1 MTLTLQRRRQV
12 AVRCIN
18 RQAVVHQVPEARKS
32 IFKMPI
38 SKSNETNFWGKSQ
51 KLCLLIRSPRSLS
64 PAHHVGGCYDDI
76 DDYSPVV
83 SDIEDQN
90 DEDSDLKVKSKRKDD
105 LDKDNND
112 ILQKILNEQ
121 STSKCELEEEN
132 GSDQGEHD
140 DIDEIKESMLKS
152 IWITPPTVW

>member
-1 MTLTLQRRRQV
+1 MY
-12 AVRCIN
+12 
-18 RQAVVHQVPEARKS
+18 
-32 IFKMPI
+32 F
-38 SKSNETNFWGKSQ
+38 SN
-51 KLCLLIRSPRSLS
+51 RSPSHYAKGS
-64 PAHHVGGCYDDI
+64 YDDI

-90 DEDSDLKVKSKRKDD
+90 DEDTDFKVKLKRKDD

-140 DIDEIKESMLKS
+140 DEIKESRSYGISWDYPLYF
-152 IWITPPTVW
+152 IQ

>member
-1 MTLTLQRRRQV
+1 MYDY
-12 AVRCIN
+12 
-18 RQAVVHQVPEARKS
+18 
-32 IFKMPI
+32 IF
-38 SKSNETNFWGKSQ
+38 FF
-51 KLCLLIRSPRSLS
+51 RSPRSLS
-64 PAHHVGGCYDDI
+64 PANQVDNVYDDM

-90 DEDSDLKVKSKRKDD
+90 DDDDAKVKLKRKDD

-132 GSDQGEHD
+132 VSDQGEHD
-140 DIDEIKESMLKS
+140 DVDEAKESTYPVGS
-152 IWITPPTVW
+152 